1 MRKIG
6 FILVSVFIFAQSFAQ
21 EMLPYQNVK
30 LSAKERAEDLC
41 SRLTLEEKA
50 KLMLNSSPAIE
61 RLGIPAFEWWSE
73 CLHGVARNGY
83 ATMFPS
89 CIGMAASFDDDLLY
103 QIYSAASDEGRAKY
117 TQNRKDG
124 NMKRYMGISYWTPN
138 INIFRDPRWGRGQE
152 TYGEDPYQNGRMGSI
167 VVKGLQGE
175 TDGHQY
181 AKAFACAKHFAVHSG
196 PESTRH
202 HLNLDNV
209 SPRDLWETY
218 MPAFKTLVQNAGVK
232 EVMCAYQRLDGEPCC
247 GNNRLLTDILRKEWG
262 FKGVVVSDCGAI
274 RDFYQKGHHEVSP
287 NPQAAAGKA
296 VLAGTDVNCGSVYKN
311 LPQSVKDGYIKES
324 DIDVSI
330 KRILEARFELGDF
343 DPDEMVDWTSI
354 PASCIASKDHKQLS
368 LQMARETIVLLQN
381 KKNALPLQKDEKF
394 ILMGPNAADSIMLWG
409 IYYGQPTHSVTIKEG
424 LENKLGNVPFYKACE
439 LVSFNESATKYVKK
453 VTEYGTDKS
462 IDEARN
468 VTNNFSIESCME
480 AARDFNT
487 VVFVG
492 GISPIVEREEA
503 GVDLP
508 GFKGG
513 DRTSIELPQVQR
525 DILQA
530 LHKAGKKIIFI
541 NCSGSAIALTPET
554 ETCDAI
560 LQIWYPGEQGG
571 NAVADVLFGDY
582 NPSGKLPVT
591 FYKDDSVL
599 GDFEDYSMKG
609 KTYRYFTGEALFPFG
624 HGLSYTKFK
633 VKNAKLQKEDKVNRK
648 LTVEISNTGKR
659 DGTEILQVYMRC
671 PDDAEGPIKTLRQYQ
686 RVFLKAGETKN
697 ITIDIPEKTFER
709 FDTETNTMRVVPGNY
724 ELLCGTSSEQ
734 KALKVIKVS
743 VD

>member
-103 QIYSAASDEGRAKY
+103 KIYSAASDEGRAKY

-343 DPDEMVDWTSI
+343 DPDERVDWTSI

-633 VKNAKLQKEDKVNRK
+633 VKNAKLQEEDKVNRK
-648 LTVEISNTGKR
+648 LIVEISNTGKR

>member
-424 LENKLGNVPFYKACE
+424 LENKIGNVPFYKACE

-541 NCSGSAIALTPET
+541 NCSGSAVALTPET

-648 LTVEISNTGKR
+648 LIVEISNTGKR